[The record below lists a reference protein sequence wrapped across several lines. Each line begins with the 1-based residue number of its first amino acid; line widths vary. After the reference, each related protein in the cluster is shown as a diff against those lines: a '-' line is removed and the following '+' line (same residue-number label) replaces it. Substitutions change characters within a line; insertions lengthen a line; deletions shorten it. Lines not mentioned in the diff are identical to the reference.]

1 MDEVA
6 EGRRDRRQVAGR
18 PGAVVV
24 DHEACLM
31 LLDDRPAQVKADETG
46 DVL

>member
-6 EGRRDRRQVAGR
+6 EGRPDRRQVAGR
-18 PGAVVV
+18 PAAVVV
-24 DHEACLM
+24 GHEACSM
-31 LLDDRPAQVKADETG
+31 LLDDHPAQVKADETG